1 MKKFHIVEEE
11 TIKAIYEIE
20 VPDEVTARGVEAV
33 YEYWYEIETAKALGK
48 IIDVN
53 DQVDKAMRDVNLKV
67 EGRVDGKWV
76 PIEEAPFE
84 EQDDDAEE
92 QTI

>member
-1 MKKFHIVEEE
+1 MATNELVERLRLRAENKE
-11 TIKAIYEIE
+11 FKTWHK
-20 VPDEVTARGVEAV
+20 
-33 YEYWYEIETAKALGK
+33 IETAKALGK

>member
-1 MKKFHIVEEE
+1 MTPFEQFFIVFYALTCVAFYIWEKKIEKQLSKYYSRKFKKKLK
-11 TIKAIYEIE
+11 KARKWKREM
-20 VPDEVTARGVEAV
+20 G
-33 YEYWYEIETAKALGK
+33 
-48 IIDVN
+48 
-53 DQVDKAMRDVNLKV
+53 
-67 EGRVDGKWV
+67 VDGKWV